1 MENKDSTRTKKL
13 KEAQV
18 EDDFMGIKKAVKAG
32 ATKASEMADRMGF
45 TQEKEYKKEPA
56 KKAKGGSVK
65 YAKGGYVRAA
75 DGCAVRGKTK
85 GKMV

>member
-13 KEAQV
+13 KEAQI

-32 ATKASEMADRMGF
+32 ATKASEFADRMGF
-45 TQEKEYKKEPA
+45 TQEKQYEKSPE
-56 KKAKGGSVK
+56 KKAKGGYVK
-65 YAKGGYVRAA
+65 SA
-75 DGCAVRGKTK
+75 DGCAVRGKTR